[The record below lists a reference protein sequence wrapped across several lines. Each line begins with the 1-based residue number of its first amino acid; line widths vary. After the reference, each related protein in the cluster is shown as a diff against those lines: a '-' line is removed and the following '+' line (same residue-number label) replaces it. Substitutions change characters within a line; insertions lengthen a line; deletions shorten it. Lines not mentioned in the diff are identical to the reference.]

1 MGTSNILRKYI
12 FVWRV
17 YSLGNGTTFHL
28 EISVVRMTDKLSA
41 LFPLELSMTV
51 EVFFKARERDLKNLV
66 NFHLYRARFLFISL
80 ECVYQILNGN
90 VTQVQR

>member
-1 MGTSNILRKYI
+1 
-12 FVWRV
+12 
-17 YSLGNGTTFHL
+17 
-28 EISVVRMTDKLSA
+28 
-41 LFPLELSMTV
+41 MTV

-80 ECVYQILNGN
+80 ECVYQILHGN